1 MVLVFMYT
9 VMVLMYM
16 YVSFQIKDHFRPMHP
31 MLKHSVTHNISTIPK
46 DLLNVYKIIS

>member
-9 VMVLMYM
+9 VMVLIYM
-16 YVSFQIKDHFRPMHP
+16 YGPFQIKDHFRPMRP
-31 MLKHSVTHNISTIPK
+31 MLEHSVTHNISTIPK

>member
-9 VMVLMYM
+9 VMVLMYT
-16 YVSFQIKDHFRPMHP
+16 YVSFQIKDHFRPMHS
-31 MLKHSVTHNISTIPK
+31 MLEQSVTHNISTIPK